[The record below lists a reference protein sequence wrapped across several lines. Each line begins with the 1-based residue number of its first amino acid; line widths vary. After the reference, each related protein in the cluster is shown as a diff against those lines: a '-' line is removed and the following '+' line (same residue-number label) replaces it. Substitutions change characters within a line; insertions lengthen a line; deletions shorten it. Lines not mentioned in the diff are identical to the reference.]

1 MIIIKM
7 ITSNANNDNHNIGQ
21 AFRTDVSIELTYQ
34 VIASLIFQVPGTKV
48 TPLIKNGLIADS
60 SNKLL
65 QSTLNTTNNLINTME
80 L

>member
-7 ITSNANNDNHNIGQ
+7 IISNANNDNHNTGQ
-21 AFRTDVSIELTYQ
+21 AFRTDVSIELTNQ
-34 VIASLIFQVPGTKV
+34 VISSLIFQVPGTKV
-48 TPLIKNGLIADS
+48 TPLIKNDLIADS
-60 SNKLL
+60 SSKLL